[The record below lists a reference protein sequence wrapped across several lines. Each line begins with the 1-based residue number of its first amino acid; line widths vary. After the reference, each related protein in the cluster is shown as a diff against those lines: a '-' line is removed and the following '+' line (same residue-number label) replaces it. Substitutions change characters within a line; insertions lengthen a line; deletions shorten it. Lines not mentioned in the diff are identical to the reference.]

1 MTSRISMVPVWRF
14 LSTTNNISIV
24 KNSTLRALSSTATS
38 PSATSATA
46 ASSSASVYVA
56 ATDGP
61 PEIVASI
68 RATGISGSR
77 KSRSLRDQGK
87 IPGVFYGLDEEKNVL
102 KRMVTVDMKII
113 AAELRERK
121 NSFENTI
128 YRLRLDD
135 NTTHYVTPRQLQVH
149 PCKFSLS
156 SVWRFPFNLM
166 NAAPIHHHLLTC
178 T

>member
-156 SVWRFPFNLM
+156 SV
-166 NAAPIHHHLLTC
+166 
-178 T
+178 